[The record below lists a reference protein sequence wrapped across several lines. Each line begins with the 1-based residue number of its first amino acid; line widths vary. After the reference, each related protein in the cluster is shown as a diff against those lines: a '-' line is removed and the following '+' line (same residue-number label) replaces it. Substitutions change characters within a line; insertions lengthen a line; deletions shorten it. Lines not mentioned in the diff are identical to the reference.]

1 MKNQVKEISVEELRE
16 KRNTF
21 QVIDVRSKEEFV
33 GELGH
38 IQGARLCELRENLPE
53 EIKNFSADNKYVFV
67 CGSGNR
73 SKTATMLAMEHGI
86 KESYSLAGGMKE
98 WSRQGLPVEKIS

>member
-1 MKNQVKEISVEELRE
+1 MDYEVKEVSVEELKE
-16 KRNTF
+16 KKADY
-21 QVIDVRSKEEFV
+21 QVIDVRTEEEFT

-38 IQGARLCELRENLPE
+38 IEGAKLCNLQRTLPE
-53 EIKNFSADNKYVFV
+53 AIKDFLDDHKYVFV

-73 SKTATMLAMEHGI
+73 SKTAAMLAMEHGI

-98 WSRQGLPVEKIS
+98 WNRKGFPVENSR